1 MAADLVLAELENAL
15 ICDACLGDI
24 LDPRECA
31 ICQKTSAANDF
42 DRKHKA
48 G

>member
-1 MAADLVLAELENAL
+1 MAADLVLAEQENAF

-31 ICQKTSAANDF
+31 ICQKANDF